1 MRVAVLK
8 AALAGEQSTKAA
20 PGDPSRIRSLLEN
33 PEGVMSAQQRD
44 ALLLSSLALAGADVT
59 QRLGTNDPSKWQW
72 GSLHRADFRHPL
84 RAVVDEATRQKL
96 DVGEWPIGG
105 SGATP
110 MATSYR
116 PTDFG
121 LTSGASFRMVLDV
134 GNWDASRVVN
144 TPGQSGDPASPHYR
158 DLAPVWARGD
168 YFPLVFSRS
177 AVEQQSNERLR
188 LEPAR

>member
-1 MRVAVLK
+1 
-8 AALAGEQSTKAA
+8 
-20 PGDPSRIRSLLEN
+20 
-33 PEGVMSAQQRD
+33 MSAQQRD
-44 ALLLSSLALAGADVT
+44 ARLLSSLALAVADVT

-177 AVEQQSNERLR
+177 AVEQHSNERLR